1 MKFPCS
7 FRSAK
12 QIAHQLWHE
21 DNPEVEGHDHT
32 EVEDTA
38 DHNTLAERGV
48 RLGLLLADIGM
59 KASIEVTD
67 AEMSQAIMQQAQ
79 QYPGQE
85 RQFFEFVQQNQA
97 MQQQMRAPIFEDKVV
112 NYVFELATITEKTV
126 TKDALQAAVEALED
140 N

>member
-1 MKFPCS
+1 
-7 FRSAK
+7 
-12 QIAHQLWHE
+12 
-21 DNPEVEGHDHT
+21 
-32 EVEDTA
+32 
-38 DHNTLAERGV
+38 
-48 RLGLLLADIGM
+48 LADIGM

-97 MQQQMRAPIFEDKVV
+97 MQQQMRAPLFEDKVV

-140 N
+140 S